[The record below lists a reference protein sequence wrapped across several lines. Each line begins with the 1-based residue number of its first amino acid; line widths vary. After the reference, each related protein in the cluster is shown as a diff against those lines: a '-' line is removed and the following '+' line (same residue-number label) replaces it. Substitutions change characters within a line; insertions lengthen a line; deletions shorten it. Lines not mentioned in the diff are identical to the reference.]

1 MAYVAD
7 DLKPTRPQKVSP
19 NGVVPPVAVSATR
32 AGDDDIRPPRPPEN
46 VLKQRAQ
53 QRVQTD
59 KASASVADS
68 PSRST
73 TRNRER
79 VVGGVEYGLLKLM
92 AYACGA
98 IVAIWLLGSLGSVL
112 HSVAI
117 AASLPEKILFV
128 LIFLIEVSI
137 VLYVIHYAKKTK
149 TFARLPEITQM
160 HRRDPN
166 GSLQKFAKDL
176 RNKYIRQFPEQQQYV
191 ELSGFEP
198 GDEALS
204 LLARLRDH
212 DYADSVG
219 FMNDYDRFQQKQDER
234 ALVIIKKY
242 ATLIGIKT
250 AASPWKAVDII
261 AVFFNSTLMVVKI
274 ADVYHRQMSRP
285 QAFRLVFRW
294 CVNLYISGELGQIA
308 EAAADEIAQGTAS
321 WLGEAGISAILQP
334 AVPLLSKFGG
344 KLAEGGVNAYLAYR
358 LGCRACESFRELV
371 D

>member
-19 NGVVPPVAVSATR
+19 NGAVPPVAVSATR

-73 TRNRER
+73 TRSREC
-79 VVGGVEYGLLKLM
+79 VDGGAEYGLLKLV

-117 AASLPEKILFV
+117 AASLPEKILFG

-137 VLYVIHYAKKTK
+137 VLYVIHYAKKT
-149 TFARLPEITQM
+149 FARLPEITQM
-160 HRRDPN
+160 HRHDCN
-166 GSLQKFAKDL
+166 GSLQTDL

-234 ALVIIKKY
+234 ALEIIKEY
-242 ATLIGIKT
+242 AKIIGIKT

-274 ADVYHRQMSRP
+274 AGVYHRQMSRP

-294 CVNLYISGELGQIA
+294 FVNLYISGELEQIT
-308 EAAADEIAQGTAS
+308 EDAADAIAQGTTA
-321 WLGEAGISAILQP
+321 WLGEAGISTILQP
-334 AVPLLSKFGG
+334 VVPLLAKFGG
-344 KLAEGGVNAYLAYR
+344 KVAEGGVNAYLAYR

>member
-1 MAYVAD
+1 MAYVSD
-7 DLKPTRPQKVSP
+7 DLKPAHPQKVSP
-19 NGVVPPVAVSATR
+19 NGVEPPAAVYATR

-46 VLKQRAQ
+46 VLKQCAKQ
-53 QRVQTD
+53 KVQAD
-59 KASASVADS
+59 KASTIVSDS

-73 TRNRER
+73 TRNREP
-79 VVGGVEYGLLKLM
+79 VDGGAGYGLLKLM

-117 AASLPEKILFV
+117 AASLPEKILFG
-128 LIFLIEVSI
+128 LIFLIEVS
-137 VLYVIHYAKKTK
+137 VVWYVIHYAKKT
-149 TFARLPEITQM
+149 FAKLPEITQI
-160 HRRDPN
+160 HRRDYN
-166 GSLQKFAKDL
+166 GSLQTLATDL
-176 RNKYIRQFPEQQQYV
+176 KSKYIRQFPEQQQYA
-191 ELSGFEP
+191 ELSGFGP
-198 GDEALS
+198 DDAALS

-212 DYADSVG
+212 KYADSVG
-219 FMNDYDRFQQKQDER
+219 FMEDYDRFQQKLDER
-234 ALVIIKKY
+234 ALEILKKY

-250 AASPWKAVDII
+250 AASPWKSVDVI

-274 ADVYHRQMSRP
+274 ANVYHRQMSRP

-294 CVNLYISGELGQIA
+294 FVNLYISGELGQIT
-308 EAAADEIAQGTAS
+308 EDAADAIAQGTAA

>member
-117 AASLPEKILFV
+117 AASLPEKILFG

-137 VLYVIHYAKKTK
+137 VLYVIHYAKKT
-149 TFARLPEITQM
+149 FARLPEITQM
-160 HRRDPN
+160 HRRAYN
-166 GSLQKFAKDL
+166 GSQQALATDL
-176 RNKYIRQFPEQQQYV
+176 KSKYIRQFPKQQQYV
-191 ELSGFEP
+191 ELSGFGP

-234 ALVIIKKY
+234 ALEIIKKY

-250 AASPWKAVDII
+250 AASPWKSVDVI